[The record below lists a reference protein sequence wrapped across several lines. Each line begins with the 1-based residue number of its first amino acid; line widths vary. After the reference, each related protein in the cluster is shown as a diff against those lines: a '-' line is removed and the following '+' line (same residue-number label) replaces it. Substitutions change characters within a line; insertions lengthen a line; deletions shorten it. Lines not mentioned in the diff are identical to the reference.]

1 MSIAVSLCVI
11 RIELGDD
18 SDTESSATGSGA
30 SGAMAA
36 KNVKPNTRRG
46 RREMRD
52 ITVETYARSGEE
64 VSPVLPNSNAWESGQ
79 TAITLFSSAPVHS
92 DSHSSGKL
100 SESSV
105 KHSVA
110 SQSSMSEDDMP
121 SSRRSLD
128 LDEADPMLRGERER
142 VGDPSLI
149 PFVSGN
155 PFVEVTKGILHLY
168 KENSLTEMESTSELS
183 QTVCL
188 LAVPATMTCH
198 DLLTFTAACHED
210 IQHVRVI
217 RDGMPNQYMVLLTFR
232 TQQAA
237 TEFYKTFN
245 GAAYNSIEP
254 DVCCHLVFVSK
265 VELTREDI
273 PPPHHTELPT
283 CPVCLE
289 RMDESVDGILT
300 ILCNHAFH
308 TSCLA
313 KWGDTSCPV
322 CRYVQTPEL
331 VADNKCLECHSSDQL
346 WICLICG
353 HVGCGRYVHG
363 HAYEHYVQTHHCYS
377 MQLGSNRVW
386 DYVGDNFVHR
396 LLQNKGDGKLVEGSA
411 PGKQDV
417 TDEKLDSVQLEFT
430 YMLTSQ
436 LDSQRMY
443 FEDQLVRLDQQTLA
457 ERTELKEKLQKL
469 REDNKNLE
477 SKVSSLS
484 REKQIADKKL
494 QQMSERLNTTQ
505 KELQEEKQLSGAL
518 TQNQGSWQNKF
529 TALETQFK
537 QYQSE
542 KDKEIN
548 ELKEQLRDV
557 MFFLEAQKQIS
568 ESADREE
575 IAEGIVTIGEGPQTS
590 SSKSS
595 RRGKKQR

>member
-11 RIELGDD
+11 HIELGDETNL
-18 SDTESSATGSGA
+18 STKGA
-30 SGAMAA
+30 LGAMAA
-36 KNVKPNTRRG
+36 KNIELNARRG

-52 ITVETYARSGEE
+52 ITVETYSRTG
-64 VSPVLPNSNAWESGQ
+64 VKPTPVLPKSSAWETGQ
-79 TAITLFSSAPVHS
+79 TAITLFPSAPANDDTPS
-92 DSHSSGKL
+92 FPLAKPNDSIGKQSL
-100 SESSV
+100 
-105 KHSVA
+105 A
-110 SQSSMSEDDMP
+110 SQSSVSEDDIP
-121 SSRRSLD
+121 PSRRSVD
-128 LDEADPMLRGERER
+128 LDEADPMLRGERDRER
-142 VGDPSLI
+142 DPSLI
-149 PFVSGN
+149 NFVSGN

-168 KENSLTEMESTSELS
+168 KEDSLTDMESASQLS

-198 DLLTFTAACHED
+198 DLLTFTAACHAG
-210 IQHVRVI
+210 IQHVRVL
-217 RDGMPNQYMVLLTFR
+217 RDGTPNQYMVLITFR

-237 TEFYKTFN
+237 AEFYKSYN
-245 GAAYNSIEP
+245 GVPYNTLEP

-265 VELTREDI
+265 VELVREDV

-331 VADNKCLECHSSDQL
+331 VADNRCLECHSAEQL

-353 HVGCGRYVHG
+353 HVGCGRYVKG
-363 HAYEHYVQTHHCYS
+363 HAYDHYDETKHCYS

-417 TDEKLDSVQLEFT
+417 SDEKLDSVQLEFT

-443 FEDQLVRLDQQTLA
+443 FEEQLVRLDQQTSA
-457 ERTELKEKLQKL
+457 ERTELKEEVQQL
-469 REDNKNLE
+469 REENKVLQ
-477 SKVSSLS
+477 SKVSSLTK
-484 REKQIADKKL
+484 EKQMVEKKL
-494 QQMSERLNTTQ
+494 QQFSERLGSTQ

-518 TQNQGSWQNKF
+518 TQNQGGWQKKF
-529 TALETQFK
+529 TALESQFH
-537 QYQSE
+537 QYQTE
-542 KDKEIN
+542 KDKEIS

-568 ESADREE
+568 ESADRDE
-575 IAEGIVTIGEGPQTS
+575 IAGGRVTIGEGPQTS
-590 SSKSS
+590 TSKSS